1 MRQEVDTRGRRH
13 AEGRARGALAVA
25 LSAAAFGTMPIF
37 ARQADATGVDL
48 KGILSSITNLR
59 DTTDRLALASVA
71 LRHSEPQ
78 RHDCHSEPQP
88 PSVIPSRRRG
98 ISAARNAEIPRV
110 RSG

>member
-1 MRQEVDTRGRRH
+1 MRPEVDTRRRGH
-13 AEGRARGALAVA
+13 AEARVLAALAVA
-25 LSAAAFGTMPIF
+25 LSAAAFGAMPIF

-48 KGILSSITNLR
+48 MGILSSITNLR

-78 RHDCHSEPQP
+78 P

-98 ISAARNAEIPRV
+98 ISTARNAEIPRV